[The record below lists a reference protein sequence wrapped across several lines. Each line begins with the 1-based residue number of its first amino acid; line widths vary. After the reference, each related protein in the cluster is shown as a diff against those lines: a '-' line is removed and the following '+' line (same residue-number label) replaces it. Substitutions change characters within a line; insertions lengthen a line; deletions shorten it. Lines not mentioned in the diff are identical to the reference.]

1 MTRDKFQNFEGLD
14 VSKNTDEK
22 SSIQPRSQHIE
33 KDTESKIIFATSDV
47 RQSYRR
53 GSLATPVG
61 LNNNLSQ
68 GESQNQ
74 EGMLVAPTLD
84 MNQIN
89 MHIPLRKI
97 KKYDSKIIHT

>member
-47 RQSYRR
+47 R
-53 GSLATPVG
+53 
-61 LNNNLSQ
+61 
-68 GESQNQ
+68 
-74 EGMLVAPTLD
+74 
-84 MNQIN
+84 
-89 MHIPLRKI
+89 
-97 KKYDSKIIHT
+97 